1 MDAAVRS
8 ASVAQPVFGLLD
20 VGIHIVVA
28 EVPML
33 VCADGLEASW
43 ADRRLAALD
52 PASPLLPQT
61 AMCDSVALPL

>member
-43 ADRRLAALD
+43 ADRRLTALD
-52 PASPLLPQT
+52 PANPFLPT
-61 AMCDSVALPL
+61 AAMGDAVALSL